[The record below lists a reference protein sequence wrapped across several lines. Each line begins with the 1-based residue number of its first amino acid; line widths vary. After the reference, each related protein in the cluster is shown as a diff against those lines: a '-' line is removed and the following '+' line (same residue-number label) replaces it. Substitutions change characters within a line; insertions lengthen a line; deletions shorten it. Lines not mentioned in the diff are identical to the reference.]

1 MIDAKHM
8 QLQSDA
14 LTFFEMSHSIEAGR
28 TLSGSAAG
36 DLDGKTGSHPHRAPR
51 LTPRRQDIGLHSLEG
66 AAGRQCASG
75 ARGFT
80 VW

>member
-1 MIDAKHM
+1 M
-8 QLQSDA
+8 LFS
-14 LTFFEMSHSIEAGR
+14 FFEMSHSIEAGC

-36 DLDGKTGSHPHRAPR
+36 DSDGRTGSHPHRAPR
-51 LTPRRQDIGLHSLEG
+51 LTPRRQDIGLYSLEG
-66 AAGRQCASG
+66 AVGRQCAMASG